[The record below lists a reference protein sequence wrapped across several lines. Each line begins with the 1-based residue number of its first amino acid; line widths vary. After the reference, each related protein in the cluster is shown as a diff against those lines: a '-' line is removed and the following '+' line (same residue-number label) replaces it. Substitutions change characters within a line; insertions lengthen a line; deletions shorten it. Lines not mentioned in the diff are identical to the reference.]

1 MNVDKFKRIILK
13 TGIVF
18 FAFLGILTYFSKT
31 IDNMLLPRVKT
42 TVIETGRIDEAV
54 NTSDMKTHYLLPLSS
69 VDVTG
74 DQGTV
79 YVINYSEDSNITV
92 KEQIVRICNSDDF
105 YCEVTSDSL
114 YGEELIVYQT
124 SKNISDGCRVYLEEE
139 K

>member
-92 KEQIVRICNSDDF
+92 K
-105 YCEVTSDSL
+105 
-114 YGEELIVYQT
+114 
-124 SKNISDGCRVYLEEE
+124 
-139 K
+139 